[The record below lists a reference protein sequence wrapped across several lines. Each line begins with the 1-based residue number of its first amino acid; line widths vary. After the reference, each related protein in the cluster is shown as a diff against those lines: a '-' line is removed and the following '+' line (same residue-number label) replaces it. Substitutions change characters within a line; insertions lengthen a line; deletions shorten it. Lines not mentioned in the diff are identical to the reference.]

1 MAALLAVAFAAG
13 VALWPIILPRI
24 APDLARLLGPAT
36 GPGIGLEAGGERD
49 LAALKDRVRALETR
63 RPPADPIEVARLET
77 LEALT
82 ADLGARAAA
91 NQGAE
96 RLDALTA
103 RVEALA
109 RRLDI
114 ADGERRDDGTGRT
127 RLAARIQA
135 LESALTLPRAV
146 AGESPDVEIATARID
161 AIEAALAD
169 LREANAARPNVSDDI
184 AALGAALAE
193 LDIEVERVQA
203 TASAQRQART
213 LLEDRL
219 AVVEVE
225 AAHEAP
231 AATHLLAVGQLREA
245 LGAARPY
252 RDAWAVVAATAPEGA
267 PPEAMA
273 TLAAYAEAGAAT
285 PAMLAARFA
294 DTAMAIAAAGAGE
307 EDGWVDEAVGRL
319 RGLVRIRRV
328 GDVAGEGPGAVAA
341 RAEQLIAAGDLPA
354 AAAELDRLTGAAA
367 AVVAPWLVAAH
378 ARIAVDEA
386 LASLVAAALQGSEP
400 AS

>member
-1 MAALLAVAFAAG
+1 

-24 APDLARLLGPAT
+24 VPDLARLLGPAT
-36 GPGIGLEAGGERD
+36 GLGTGTGIGLQAGGERD
-49 LAALKDRVRALETR
+49 LASLEDRVRALETR

-103 RVEALA
+103 RVRALA
-109 RRLDI
+109 RQLDI
-114 ADGERRDDGTGRT
+114 ADGERRDDRTGRT

-135 LESALTLPRAV
+135 LESALTPPRAV
-146 AGESPDVEIATARID
+146 ASETPDGEIATARID

-169 LREANAARPNVSDDI
+169 LREANTARPNVSDDI
-184 AALGAALAE
+184 AALETALAE
-193 LDIEVERVQA
+193 LDIEVVRVQA

-225 AAHEAP
+225 AGHEAR

-294 DTAMAIAAAGAGE
+294 DTAMTIAAAAGAGG

-328 GDVAGEGPGAVAA
+328 GDVAGEGPEAVAA
-341 RAEQLIAAGDLPA
+341 RAERLIAAGDLPA

-367 AVVAPWLVAAH
+367 AVVAPWLVAAR

-386 LASLVAAALQGSEP
+386 LASLVAAALQGSEL